1 MRMRCAA
8 RLALA
13 GWIFLS
19 GVGMTNLQ
27 AQEVPVPRIVIV
39 DTDRILRE
47 SSAAQGIVQQ
57 IESMNRALQQDIG
70 REEQKL
76 KQEHANLK
84 AQRADMAAEVFQTRI
99 GEIQIRRRSI
109 EETVQKRSQLIGAAL
124 KDAND
129 QLQIAL
135 QPILT
140 SIIEEKGANLLLE
153 KSRVA
158 FHVPE
163 MDVTEQA
170 LIQLNARTP
179 SIAVRMPQ
187 PAK

>member
-1 MRMRCAA
+1 MWRAA
-8 RLALA
+8 KLALA
-13 GWIFLS
+13 GCVLS
-19 GVGMTNLQ
+19 SSVGTTNLQ

-39 DTDRILRE
+39 DTNRILRE
-47 SSAAQGIVQQ
+47 SSAAQGIVRQ
-57 IESMNRALQQDIG
+57 IEAMNKALQQDIG

-76 KQEHANLK
+76 QRERVELE
-84 AQRADMAAEVFQTRI
+84 AQRADLAAGVFQTKI
-99 GEIQIRRRSI
+99 GEFKIRRRSI
-109 EETVQKRSQLIGAAL
+109 QETIQKRNQLIGAAL

-170 LIQLNARTP
+170 LVQLNARTP
-179 SIAVRMPQ
+179 SIAVQMPQ
-187 PAK
+187 PLK